1 MVVRLSA
8 PVKLFGPA
16 TPAASGS
23 HGCRLSGA
31 IVISILVIVVLGC
44 TSRKYDRAVLIDGTV
59 IYYRPDSAVILDR
72 DYPRPR
78 VVEVAGEVLIH
89 SPGQPTELII
99 KTPLLVLHVIGPA
112 RIEVESGRTEDW
124 AQVHVLSGSATVEKR
139 YNAAGSHPESLIAG
153 DMVMLNNSVDLF
165 EKEQFDPKIPLRWP
179 ELK

>member
-1 MVVRLSA
+1 MLVRLSA

-23 HGCRLSGA
+23 HGCRLSAA
-31 IVISILVIVVLGC
+31 IVISILMMAVLGC
-44 TSRKYDRAVLIDGTV
+44 TSRKYARAVLVDGTV
-59 IYYRPDSAVILDR
+59 IYYRPDSDVILDR

-89 SPGQPTELII
+89 SPGQPTELMI

-112 RIEVESGRTEDW
+112 RIQVESRRTEDW
-124 AQVHVLSGSATVEKR
+124 AQVYVLSGSATVEKR
-139 YNAAGSHPESLIAG
+139 YDAAGSHPESLIAG
-153 DMVMLNNSVDLF
+153 DMVMLNNGVDLF
-165 EKEQFDPKIPLRWP
+165 EKERFDLNVPVRWS